1 MLNLYEIL
9 EVSEKASKE
18 VIDKAYKVLAK
29 KYHPDLQEEKDK
41 QNAEIKMKQIN
52 EAYDILC
59 NDEKRR
65 EYDIKLEEER
75 QQKIIEKERQIKQ
88 QANEQNN
95 YEQNIYAQQYA
106 NNETAQNVNEHKKSK
121 AQEKEEYQ
129 NIKNIEKEINE
140 SYQKAYNNY
149 LRRLGYKVK
158 EPWTWKR
165 FFKLLKIIAIIIII
179 IIILLNF
186 PPTKKALNDF
196 YENNDLARN
205 IIDIIWG
212 IITGIG
218 EGIKR
223 CFESIFH
230 Y

>member
-41 QNAEIKMKQIN
+41 QSAEIKMKQIN

-75 QQKIIEKERQIKQ
+75 QQKIIEKEQQLRKQ
-88 QANEQNN
+88 KIEQEN
-95 YEQNIYAQQYA
+95 YQENIYAQQYA
-106 NNETAQNVNEHKKSK
+106 NNETAQNVNEYKKSK

-149 LRRLGYKVK
+149 LRRLGYKIK

-165 FFKLLKIIAIIIII
+165 FLKLLKIIAIIILII
-179 IIILLNF
+179 VILLVF
-186 PPTKKALNDF
+186 PPTKKILTDF
-196 YENNDLARN
+196 YESNDLART
-205 IIDIIWG
+205 IIYIIWG

-218 EGIKR
+218 EGIKN
-223 CFESIFH
+223 CFKSIFH
-230 Y
+230 F